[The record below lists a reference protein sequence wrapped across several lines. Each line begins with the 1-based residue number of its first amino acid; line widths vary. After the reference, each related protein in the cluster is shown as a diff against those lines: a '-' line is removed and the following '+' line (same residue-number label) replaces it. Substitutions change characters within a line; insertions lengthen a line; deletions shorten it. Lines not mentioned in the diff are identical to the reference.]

1 MNLNVVILAAGK
13 GTRMKSVLPKVLQP
27 LAKSPLLVHVLNTTF
42 TLNASRVVVV
52 YGHGGEQV
60 KTCIESVF
68 PERPLA
74 WAEQAQQLGTGH
86 AVMQA
91 LPEVDDDARVLVLY
105 GDVPLTSASTL
116 DRLIN
121 TVPVE
126 RLGLLTIHMDKP
138 TGYGRILRDAAGRVL
153 QIVEEKDA
161 SAEQK
166 LVTEVNTGI
175 MVATAKKLR
184 EWLPKLS
191 SNNAQGEYYLT
202 DIVKLANDDG
212 TGVEAVVV
220 SDPIEVEGVNDKR
233 QLARLERLFQHR
245 NAEHLM
251 AMGAT
256 VADPAR
262 LDVRGHVDVGS
273 DCFIDV
279 NVVFEGR
286 VVLGN
291 HVEIGPNCVIIDSV
305 IGNNT
310 VIKANCILEN
320 AKLADHCDVGP
331 FARLRPGT
339 ELASEAKIGNF
350 VETKNTRLGP
360 HSKANHLTYLGDC
373 DIGKDVNVGAGTITC
388 NYDGANKHKTII
400 GDGAF
405 IGSNSS
411 LVAPIEIGAG
421 ATVGAGSTV
430 TRKAEPNAL
439 TITRAKQTTIES
451 WQRPVKKKH

>member
-13 GTRMKSVLPKVLQP
+13 GTRMKSLLPKVLQP
-27 LAKSPLLVHVLNTTF
+27 LAKRPLLVHVLSTTF
-42 TLNASRVVVV
+42 SLNAERVVVV
-52 YGHGGEQV
+52 YGHGGDQV
-60 KTCIESVF
+60 KNAIEYVY
-68 PERPLA
+68 PDKRIA

-86 AVMQA
+86 AVLQS
-91 LPEVDDDARVLVLY
+91 LSHLEDDARVLVLY

-116 DRLIN
+116 ERLFGL
-121 TVPVE
+121 VPE
-126 RLGLLTIHMDKP
+126 NRLGLLTIHMDKP
-138 TGYGRILRDAAGRVL
+138 TGYGRILRDANGKVM

-161 SAEQK
+161 SSEQK

-175 MVATAKKLR
+175 MVAPAKKFR
-184 EWLPKLS
+184 EWLPALS
-191 SNNAQGEYYLT
+191 ANNAQGEYYLT

-233 QLARLERLFQHR
+233 QLARLERMYQHR

-256 VADPAR
+256 VADPSR
-262 LDVRGHVDVGS
+262 LDVRGSVTVGS
-273 DCFIDV
+273 DCYIDI
-279 NVVFEGR
+279 NAVFEGH

-291 HVEIGPNCVIIDSV
+291 NVEIGPNCVIIDSV
-305 IGNNT
+305 IGNNS
-310 VIKANCILEN
+310 VIKANSILEN
-320 AKLADHCDVGP
+320 ARLADHCDVGP

-339 ELASEAKIGNF
+339 ELASGAKIGNF
-350 VETKNTRLGP
+350 VETKNARLGP
-360 HSKANHLTYLGDC
+360 HSKANHLTYLGDAE
-373 DIGKDVNVGAGTITC
+373 IGKDVNVGAGTITC
-388 NYDGANKHKTII
+388 NYDGANKHKTTI

-411 LVAPIEIGAG
+411 LVAPIDIGAG
-421 ATVGAGSTV
+421 ATIGAGSTV

-439 TITRAKQTTIES
+439 TVTRAKQATIEG
-451 WQRPVKKKH
+451 WQRPVKKK